1 VDLCVRQEVNVKLIA
16 IVGSAVR
23 SGKTRKAV
31 ECAVKA
37 ATAFERTLVTE
48 IVDLGQYR
56 VSILD
61 GRPVSEYE
69 DDTSTVLEIIKSG
82 TMFLIASPIYRGTY
96 TGALKNL
103 LDHISLEVFEGKVVG
118 LVATGAS
125 PHHYLAIDHQFR
137 GVLAWFNAYVLPGS
151 VYLENTAYTDGEIV
165 DESAL
170 ADLHGLGRSLVS
182 VSKALGDV
190 PAKPDCLTR
199 QMMGARRV

>member
-1 VDLCVRQEVNVKLIA
+1 MKLIA

-37 ATAFERTLVTE
+37 VTAFERNLMTE
-48 IVDLGQYR
+48 IVDLGLQR

-61 GRPVSEYE
+61 GRPVAEYE
-69 DDTSTVLEIIKSG
+69 DDTSTVLETIKSG

-103 LDHISLEVFEGKVVG
+103 LDHISLEVLEGKVVG

-151 VYLENTAYTDGEIV
+151 VYVENSAYADGEIV
-165 DESAL
+165 DQSARANLRDLGHSLCVSRAL
-170 ADLHGLGRSLVS
+170 ANI
-182 VSKALGDV
+182 

-199 QMMGARRV
+199 QMMGARRG

>member
-1 VDLCVRQEVNVKLIA
+1 MKLIA

-69 DDTSTVLEIIKSG
+69 DDTSTVLEIIRSG

-118 LVATGAS
+118 LVATGAG

-151 VYLENTAYTDGEIV
+151 VYLENTVYTDGEIV

-170 ADLHGLGRSLVS
+170 ANLHDLGRSLVS

-199 QMMGARRV
+199 QMMGARRG